1 MPSFSYSIIKL
12 VLKLKGTKKIF
23 SQDPILYKNLRKDD
37 IISPSK
43 LLLRGNRF
51 TSFKVEKSTITE
63 IIPKDN
69 TSPNTLIFYCP
80 GGAFV
85 SGPSDLAWNSIS
97 YLTKKTGAKAWVINY
112 PKAPENQI
120 EEISDNIYKIYS
132 KAILSYKPSN
142 IILLGDSA
150 GGCLILTLAQKL
162 VEKNLPSPGKLIAIT
177 PLVDASMSN
186 PEIEKIAHLDPILG
200 KVGVL
205 SAKKMCA
212 GNLNLKNPIIS
223 PLYGSFESFPPTH
236 IFVAEHDI
244 LSPDIN
250 LAIEK
255 MKTAKISLEV
265 TPGKSMPHLWPL
277 LPVMKEARTALAQI
291 AASINKSIS

>member
-1 MPSFSYSIIKL
+1 MPSFSYSIIKF
-12 VLKLKGTKKIF
+12 VLKLKGIKNSF
-23 SQDPILYKNLRKDD
+23 SQDPILYKKLRKDD
-37 IISPSK
+37 VISPSRI
-43 LLLRGNRF
+43 LLRSNSS
-51 TSFKVEKSTITE
+51 TSFKIEKSTITE
-63 IIPKDN
+63 ITPKAN
-69 TSPNTLIFYCP
+69 TSPDTLIFYCP

-120 EEISDNIYKIYS
+120 EEISANIYEVYS
-132 KAILSYKPSN
+132 KAILRYKPSN

-162 VEKNLPSPGKLIAIT
+162 IKNNLPAPSKLIAIT

-186 PEIEKIAHLDPILG
+186 PEIEKIAPLDPILG
-200 KVGVL
+200 KAGVL

-212 GNLNLKNPIIS
+212 GNLSLKNPLIS

-244 LSPDIN
+244 LTPDIN

-255 MKTAKISLEV
+255 MKTAKVPLKV
-265 TPGKSMPHLWPL
+265 TWGKSMPHIWPL
-277 LPVMKEARTALAQI
+277 LPVMKEARTALAEI
-291 AASINKSIS
+291 VDSIND